1 MAPSCPVDRRPF
13 SHVYRWDR
21 ILGCVQVNALF
32 SLFTAVVLSFVE
44 ISCAVKLRHP
54 LPAVNEK
61 YGALFS
67 HDVSLFEVY
76 LRRILTAEK
85 KIWLKWF

>member
-21 ILGCVQVNALF
+21 ILGCVQVSVLF

-44 ISCAVKLRHP
+44 ISCTVKLRHP
-54 LPAVNEK
+54 LPPVNEK
-61 YGALFS
+61 YRALFF

-76 LRRILTAEK
+76 LRILTAEK